1 MCTTED
7 DKMRTVVKS
16 RASLFL
22 TLVIIVFLVTARG
35 ETTPVKEAKAQIIYR
50 VVRPKSQPAS
60 RGSPYTRRC
69 RNNVYCRPS
78 STRPPPPPPSSP

>member
-16 RASLFL
+16 RASLLL

-35 ETTPVKEAKAQIIYR
+35 ETTPVKEAKAEIPYGAL
-50 VVRPKSQPAS
+50 RPSSQPVLPG
-60 RGSPYTRRC
+60 RPYTRGC
-69 RNNVYCRPS
+69 TNNYYYCRPP
-78 STRPPPPPPSSP
+78 STP